1 MSGFVFEE
9 ITTSTPEKSLLLP
22 LKKKGGRNNN
32 GRITVRH
39 RGGGHK
45 RRYRNI
51 DFYRNKQEVP
61 AKVASVEYDPNRSAR
76 ISLLHYA
83 DGEKRYI
90 LTPSGLKVGD
100 VVFSGEN
107 ADIKTGNALPLKNI
121 PVGTMLH
128 CIELRPGKGAQ
139 LGRSAGSTIQLM
151 AKDEDYAQIKLRSG
165 EIRKVRIEC
174 MATVGTVG
182 NPEHMNIK
190 KGKAGRNRWLG
201 RRPTVRG
208 VVMNPVDHPHGG
220 GEGKTSGGRHP
231 VTPWGKPTK
240 GAKTRKRKAT
250 DKYILKRR

>member
-9 ITTSTPEKSLLLP
+9 ITTSTPEKSLLVP

-121 PVGTMLH
+121 PVGTMIH
-128 CIELRPGKGAQ
+128 CIELRQGKGAQ
-139 LGRSAGSTIQLM
+139 LGRSAGSTI
-151 AKDEDYAQIKLRSG
+151 RSG

>member
-9 ITTSTPEKSLLLP
+9 ITTSTPEKSLLVP

-45 RRYRNI
+45 RRYRKI
-51 DFYRNKQEVP
+51 DFYRSKQEVP

-240 GAKTRKRKAT
+240 GAKTRKRKDT

>member
-1 MSGFVFEE
+1 MSGFIFEE
-9 ITTSTPEKSLLLP
+9 ITTSTPEKSLLVP